1 MKLIVGLGNPG
12 MEYQFTPHNLGFLAV
27 DRIAE
32 KYGIRVSN
40 RNCKALTG
48 RGRIG
53 EVEVV
58 LAKPETYM
66 NLSGSSVREMA
77 GELEIDPQK
86 DMIVIYDDL
95 DLPYGSIRVR
105 ERGSA
110 GGHNG
115 VQSIIG
121 ALGTQ
126 EFLRIRIGIAPEFKL
141 NDGASYV
148 LSQLKKSQLPVV
160 DQALDEAA
168 EAVKIIL
175 GEGPAPAM
183 NRFNR
188 KPEKADEPGT
198 AK

>member
-1 MKLIVGLGNPG
+1 VKLIVGLGNPG
-12 MEYQFTPHNLGFLAV
+12 MQYQFTPHNLGFLAL

-32 KYGIRVSN
+32 KYGIRVAN

-48 RGRIG
+48 RGVIEG
-53 EVEVV
+53 TEVV

-66 NLSGSSVREMA
+66 NLSGSSVRELVD
-77 GELEIDPQK
+77 ELEINGQK

-95 DLPYGSIRVR
+95 DLPYGGIRVR

-121 ALGTQ
+121 ALDTQ

-160 DQALDEAA
+160 DQALDDAV

-175 GEGPAPAM
+175 TEGPGPAM

-188 KPEKADEPGT
+188 KTDTPDEPGA